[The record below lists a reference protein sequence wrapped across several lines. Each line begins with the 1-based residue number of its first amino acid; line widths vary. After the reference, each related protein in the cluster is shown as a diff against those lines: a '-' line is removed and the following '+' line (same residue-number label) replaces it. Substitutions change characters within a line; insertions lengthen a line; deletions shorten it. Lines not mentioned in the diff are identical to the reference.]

1 MAKKVAV
8 KKVEEVVEVKKENA
22 GGKRFSSWKARMI
35 FNDGKGLSINVPIRY
50 KKLDTKEIDEQN
62 IINRSR
68 EGAEAKFKFLTDDGR
83 IILSQE
89 DVARGWFQNTSD
101 NTKYTVQTKK
111 WVTNEGEVVLDGV
124 LSYQVQDGKETLVE
138 KLKKSEELLVL
149 ATKPMAEYSE
159 WLAESTY
166 AIWGETDTDVYALSK
181 MAKHLQTKDE
191 FAVVKISL
199 SSNSFKE
206 YYGLIIPVMRGGQF
220 GITMKISRLKI
231 DFAEFGMMNYLDK
244 QPVVDTE
251 PANKAKSK
259 MDKLV

>member
-8 KKVEEVVEVKKENA
+8 KEVEVGKAENA

-35 FNDGKGLSINVPIRY
+35 YNDGKGLSINVPIRY
-50 KKLDTKEIDEQN
+50 KKLDTKEVDEQN

-68 EGAEAKFKFLTDDGR
+68 GGAEAKFKFLTDDGR

-89 DVARGWFQNTSD
+89 DVARAWFKNLD
-101 NTKYTVQTKK
+101 DKAKYTVQSKK
-111 WVTNEGEVVLDGV
+111 WVTNEGEVILDGV
-124 LSYQVQDGKETLVE
+124 LSYQVEDGKETLVE

-149 ATKPMAEYSE
+149 ATKPMAEYGE

-166 AIWGETDTDVYALSK
+166 AIWGETDTDIYALSK
-181 MAKHLQTKDE
+181 MAKNLQTNNE
-191 FAVVKISL
+191 FAVIKLSL

-206 YYGLIIPVMRGGQF
+206 YYGLIAPVMNGGRF

-244 QPVVDTE
+244 QPVVNNE
-251 PANKAKSK
+251 PVNKAKSK

>member
-1 MAKKVAV
+1 
-8 KKVEEVVEVKKENA
+8 
-22 GGKRFSSWKARMI
+22 
-35 FNDGKGLSINVPIRY
+35 
-50 KKLDTKEIDEQN
+50 
-62 IINRSR
+62 
-68 EGAEAKFKFLTDDGR
+68 
-83 IILSQE
+83 
-89 DVARGWFQNTSD
+89 
-101 NTKYTVQTKK
+101 
-111 WVTNEGEVVLDGV
+111 
-124 LSYQVQDGKETLVE
+124 
-138 KLKKSEELLVL
+138 
-149 ATKPMAEYSE
+149 MAEYDE

-181 MAKHLQTKDE
+181 MAKNLQTKDE
-191 FAVVKISL
+191 FAVIKLSL

-206 YYGLIIPVMRGGQF
+206 YYGLIIPVMKGGRF